1 VRGASPQPCE
11 GIPPIVDCAIDAGYH
26 HAIEK
31 FEYLDKSWCLSA

>member
-11 GIPPIVDCAIDAGYH
+11 RIPPIVDCAIDAGYH

-31 FEYLDKSWCLSA
+31 FENLDKSWCLSA